1 MKNLAI
7 MGAMLYVMAYGPG
20 PLSLGKDDGGREQ
33 SELKKPS
40 NAIGCGEEQ
49 R

>member
-7 MGAMLYVMAYGPG
+7 MGAMLYIVAYGPG
-20 PLSLGKDDGGREQ
+20 PFSLGKDACSGG
-33 SELKKPS
+33 SDAPPAGKKKK
-40 NAIGCGEEQ
+40 